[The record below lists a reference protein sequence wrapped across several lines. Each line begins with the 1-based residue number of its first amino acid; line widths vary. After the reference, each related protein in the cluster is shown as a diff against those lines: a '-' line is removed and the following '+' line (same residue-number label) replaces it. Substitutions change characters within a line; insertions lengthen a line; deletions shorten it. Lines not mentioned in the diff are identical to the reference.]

1 MSVLFQANCTKEMKQ
16 KRLSQYWRWKQN
28 TLQLK
33 FFLNSRYY
41 AKESVE
47 TGMEINRPE
56 RYVEISLGISLE
68 FDPVT

>member
-1 MSVLFQANCTKEMKQ
+1 MKQ